1 MYKESITV
9 LPPMTTFSETLNPER
24 KASTCPHREAREKS
38 KRKGKERKKEGKK
51 CTSAGSCIVAPLYG
65 DHTGSRATGWLTEI
79 DQRGHTCMIEAC
91 FYRMN
96 VSSRSVM
103 HGKGKAKGQEPVFL
117 KTHEPPVE
125 TCNSL
130 ALSKHRRL
138 IESLPA
144 GTQG

>member
-1 MYKESITV
+1 MY
-9 LPPMTTFSETLNPER
+9 LGFSSALLDLLEKPRQKPKVFPEKLMKFQGYR
-24 KASTCPHREAREKS
+24 DD
-38 KRKGKERKKEGKK
+38 ERNK
-51 CTSAGSCIVAPLYG
+51 
-65 DHTGSRATGWLTEI
+65 
-79 DQRGHTCMIEAC
+79 HTCMIEAC